1 MEDYW
6 SLQSASLLD
15 MQFKSGGMP
24 MFGPTTNH
32 KAGYQGFEIPYAFDT
47 FIPHPATP
55 AEVDWSLQLPEV
67 YQTHNLGSTV
77 FIDSTPIS
85 PSPSTSDS
93 QESQKL
99 GTYARDRESQSYEL
113 QTMRRRMQNRDA
125 QRRFRGRKEERYQTL
140 QQRSSELEAKCQEL
154 SERFNQKSEEMSK
167 IIKEKEALTSEIGVA
182 IRLTWGGFVF
192 DCGSNPL
199 LFILTVCSQ
208 NSAVGSAAG
217 RFVRVSAGVGVS
229 TRDTR
234 QLLPSFICGLVD

>member
-6 SLQSASLLD
+6 GSQSASFFG
-15 MQFKSGGMP
+15 MQFKSGEMP
-24 MFGPTTNH
+24 VFGPRTNH
-32 KAGYQGFEIPYAFDT
+32 KAGFQGFEIPSAFDT
-47 FIPHPATP
+47 FTPHPVTP
-55 AEVDWSLQLPEV
+55 AEVDCSIQSPDV
-67 YQTHNLGSTV
+67 YQTHNLDSTV
-77 FIDSTPIS
+77 SINTAPIS

-93 QESQKL
+93 QEGQTLS
-99 GTYARDRESQSYEL
+99 TCARDRESQSHEL

-154 SERFNQKSEEMSK
+154 SERFNQKSEE
-167 IIKEKEALTSEIGVA
+167 IGVA
-182 IRLTWGGFVF
+182 IRLTGGRFIF
-192 DCGSNPL
+192 DYGSKPL

-217 RFVRVSAGVGVS
+217 RFVRVSAGVAAT

-234 QLLPSFICGLVD
+234 QLLPPSFCHLVD